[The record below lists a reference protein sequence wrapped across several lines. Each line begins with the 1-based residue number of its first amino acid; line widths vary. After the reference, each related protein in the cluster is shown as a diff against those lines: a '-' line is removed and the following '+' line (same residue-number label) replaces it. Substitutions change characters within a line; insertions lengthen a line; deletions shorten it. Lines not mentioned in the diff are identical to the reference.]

1 MASISPTR
9 QPAVMPKDATAFI
22 KTKRRHKKRS
32 GKMPLPIMMPTAR
45 KKGFIANTSLA
56 PVAFVS
62 PEKFAYPLSN
72 VMPKP
77 SLVA

>member
-1 MASISPTR
+1 
-9 QPAVMPKDATAFI
+9 
-22 KTKRRHKKRS
+22 
-32 GKMPLPIMMPTAR
+32 MPLPKMMPTAR

-72 VMPKP
+72 VMPK
-77 SLVA
+77 SSFVA